1 MVEGER
7 REEMKKKGDADITA
21 DQEKAET
28 RTRIHTHTYTHIQ
41 IDHQRGKGKEKPKE
55 QEDGVKRTHRE
66 PRSHDLMNELAW
78 LLATWWGGYSP
89 SLPLPPLRPSSTGN
103 IVHGISAV
111 LSVVLFLQEAKPRP
125 GHNVVGVTSSWIY
138 GRG

>member
-89 SLPLPPLRPSSTGN
+89 SLPLPPLVPRQQATSST
-103 IVHGISAV
+103 VSR
-111 LSVVLFLQEAKPRP
+111 LSSPWFSFYRRQNRDLD
-125 GHNVVGVTSSWIY
+125 TTW
-138 GRG
+138 